1 MSLSAIRNVGW
12 KTDKTSKQKRV
23 ICIAVLSVSCLAL
36 VAAAGF
42 DPSAL
47 PGLLNRLSTI
57 HMALG
62 TTISAA
68 VIYAG
73 LMLVSGVAGA
83 VLTLAEIMPKL
94 ALGAAMMGV
103 LPMAQVGEK
112 PEVTPAQSKGTSI
125 ASSEMQV
132 GLYMG
137 RSSSPRSDVFFKA
150 PNGTDMTLTKVK
162 WKSESFKPSPF
173 YGGRGID
180 WNARAPRFGV
190 MVDFTHAKATAIRSQ
205 IVTHHGKHKGVEV
218 PPSGPITDI
227 FRKLEFTH
235 GLNFLT
241 LNGVFRATG
250 LHRRAVPYIGLGVGF
265 MVPHAN
271 VRLAGQ
277 AKEDEVHGAQ
287 ITGVAMQVFGG
298 IEWRIFKSD
307 RKSVFTEYKLT
318 KTNND
323 VALNDGG
330 SVKADILVHQFNFGG
345 LYTPWR
351 ARDAA
356 AR

>member
-1 MSLSAIRNVGW
+1 MSLSEIRNAGW
-12 KTDKTSKQKRV
+12 KVNTDPARFRT
-23 ICIAVLSVSCLAL
+23 VSLAL
-36 VAAAGF
+36 LVISSLALIAAIVLDPVACSDF
-42 DPSAL
+42 
-47 PGLLNRLSTI
+47 LNRLSAI
-57 HMALG
+57 HVALTG
-62 TTISAA
+62 ALTVAA
-68 VIYAG
+68 VYIG
-73 LMLVSGVAGA
+73 VMMVSGAAGA
-83 VLTLAEIMPKL
+83 LLAVADMLPGL
-94 ALGAAMMGV
+94 ALTGAMMAP
-103 LPMAQVGEK
+103 LPMAQIDEK
-112 PEVTPAQSKGTSI
+112 PIAAPAQ
-125 ASSEMQV
+125 ASGKSVARSEMQV

-150 PNGTDMTLTKVK
+150 PGGTDLTLTNVK

-180 WNARAPRFGV
+180 WNAHAPQFGV

-205 IVTHHGKHKGVEV
+205 IVTHHGKHKGEDL
-218 PPSGPITDI
+218 PPSGPFANI

-241 LNGVFRATG
+241 LNGIFRATG
-250 LHRRAVPYIGLGVGF
+250 LHRRAVPYVGLGIGF

-298 IEWRIFKSD
+298 VEWRIFKSD

-318 KTNND
+318 KTTNS
-323 VALNDGG
+323 VMLKDGG
-330 SVKADILVHQFNFGG
+330 TVDADILVHQINFGG

-351 ARDAA
+351 VGDAA